1 MRSVFKFNVSKQEKG
16 IVEDLERMRGNQ
28 RFLEIIQI
36 KKVTTVGGKLHWLTA
51 M

>member
-36 KKVTTVGGKLHWLTA
+36 KKVTNVGGKLHWLTA